1 MKKLSL
7 LAIMLLCGS
16 LSLMAQTV
24 LGKQVKPTDSTQYVN
39 FSSPKASFPAISRYT
54 FKDGFFIAGPKAS
67 LIGSNDAGRAI
78 FNLGG
83 SYSRL
88 TFVLGP
94 YKPNS
99 ASDGSYCILTI
110 TGDGKRLLDTPV
122 WEHDALRYINLD
134 VAGVK
139 ELKVSV
145 LQGDFSVGFGE
156 PRLWK
161 SGQKP
166 ILPANPLDKLPK
178 GKIKLVDQ
186 LKPHFIRHS
195 GWVRN
200 IGTEKIKDGP
210 QFNEKSIRINR
221 KEFFSGLQFTADEAI
236 VGKNCAWSYFW
247 LNKRYDKVSFIIGP
261 RDNQSTNSSAWLIV
275 KADNKIIY
283 EKVITQTSLAE
294 QVTLDVK
301 NVENLS
307 FSSERRS
314 GDLMGTITFGVVD
327 ICAYPAGSTDVPES
341 GVLNL
346 NKDKLSQ
353 LPSPCPLLSNIP
365 PYSVRGMSK
374 ADNTMFYGESQ
385 YITFSMGGEKFWEGL
400 LLTTGNTLLSDMIDS
415 YAEFDLGGEFDW
427 ISFTTGCLTKAHALD
442 DDSLRIYADDKLVF
456 DRTVHCTWPNQY
468 YEIPVYKCRKLR
480 FEKPGNGKKRQTVI
494 GVADIVLYRGK
505 PVKND
510 IFIHTPPDCPY
521 QTDLIDLCG
530 KPYFHYVGRFV
541 SSLTNFSMD
550 QCFHDGT
557 TQREAF
563 RLKDGSTKNKGFML
577 ETNVPLGLE
586 DVTPMS
592 AVFMFFT
599 GAGANLTHSD
609 AAAYTGVTGGASPIF
624 SPISLLLFDPSKKQ
638 ASAAAFNPYG
648 EYESCTF
655 TVANIHEHVD
665 EFAAT
670 FGEKNAPPV
679 KLNVFADQRLVGEFW
694 LDNKMQPT
702 TYTVPIFKCHQLMFW
717 LECGDVRSGQY
728 LFYDIMVS
736 KAPCNTPAP
745 DSYTSGSNAKSG
757 TSQNGRSNTSSVQN
771 GSDNGKQ
778 TQAKSDSKQ
787 AKGDSGKSENADKN
801 TKKKDKR
808 VEWEKPSKTSGITD
822 IDTYLRHVSNVW
834 ERTAQVKKRQE
845 AVVAK
850 HGSNAAQNAKY
861 EVESINKECQTLL
874 DNIAEFLP
882 EIVNA
887 NLSLGQVKTLGDAAY
902 FGKCINLGGKAL
914 NQCKADLQEVME
926 ALK

>member
-1 MKKLSL
+1 MKRLIITLLLLCSTLSL
-7 LAIMLLCGS
+7 T
-16 LSLMAQTV
+16 AQTV
-24 LGKQVKPTDSTQYVN
+24 LGTQLQPKESVQYVHFPSN
-39 FSSPKASFPAISRYT
+39 SFPSSRIACYT
-54 FKDGFFIAGPKAS
+54 FKDGFFINGPKAG
-67 LIGSNDAGRAI
+67 LIGSDNAGIAL

-83 SYSRL
+83 AYSRL
-88 TFVLGP
+88 TFALGP
-94 YKPNS
+94 NMPNS
-99 ASDGSYCILTI
+99 ASDGEYCIITI

-122 WEHDALRYINLD
+122 WEHDALRFINLD
-134 VAGVK
+134 VTGVK
-139 ELKVSV
+139 ELKFSV
-145 LQGDFSVGFGE
+145 LKGTFAVAIGQ

-178 GKIKLVDQ
+178 GKIKLMDQ
-186 LKPHFIRHS
+186 LKPYFIRHS

-200 IGTEKIKDGP
+200 IGTEKIENGP
-210 QFNEKSIRINR
+210 QFIEKSIRINR
-221 KEFFSGLQFTADEAI
+221 KEFYSGLQFTCDDAI
-236 VGKNCAWSYFW
+236 IGKNGAWSYFW
-247 LNKRYDKVSFIIGP
+247 LNKRYDKVSFVIGP
-261 RDNQSTNSSAWLIV
+261 RDNQSSNSSAWLIV

-294 QVTLDVK
+294 QVVLDVK
-301 NVENLS
+301 NVEQLS
-307 FSSERRS
+307 FASERRS
-314 GDLMGTITFGVVD
+314 GDVMGTITFGVVD
-327 ICAYPAGSTDVPES
+327 ICAYPAGSSDIPQP

-346 NKDKLSQ
+346 NKGTISQ
-353 LPSPCPLLSNIP
+353 LPDVCSLLSNIR

-374 ADNTMFYGESQ
+374 ADNTLFYGESQ
-385 YITFSMGGEKFWEGL
+385 YITFSMGGEQYWEGL

-415 YAEFDLGGEFDW
+415 YAEFDLAGEYDW
-427 ISFTTGCLTKAHALD
+427 ISFTTGCLSKAHALD

-456 DRTVHCTWPNQY
+456 DRTIHCTWPNQY
-468 YEIPVYKCRKLR
+468 YEIPIHKCRKLR
-480 FEKPGNGKKRQTVI
+480 FEKPGNGKKKQTII
-494 GVADIVLYRGK
+494 GVADIILYRGK

-521 QTDLIDLCG
+521 EADLIDLCG
-530 KPYFHYVGRFV
+530 KPYFHFVGRYV
-541 SSLTNFSMD
+541 STLTGFSMD

-557 TQREAF
+557 TQRETF
-563 RLKDGSTKNKGFML
+563 RFKDGRTCNKGFML

-586 DVTPMS
+586 DVTLMD
-592 AVFMFFT
+592 AAFMFLT
-599 GAGANLTHSD
+599 GVGANLSHSD

-624 SPISLLLFDPSKKQ
+624 SPISLLLCDPSKKQ

-648 EYESCTF
+648 QYESCTF
-655 TVANIHEHVD
+655 TVANIYEHVD
-665 EFAAT
+665 EFAAV
-670 FGEKNAPPV
+670 FGDKNAPPV

-728 LFYDIMVS
+728 LFYDLKVS
-736 KAPCNTPAP
+736 KAPCNIPAP
-745 DSYTSGSNAKSG
+745 DKYTPGSTAKSG
-757 TSQNGRSNTSSVQN
+757 TSQNSRSDTPSAQN

-787 AKGDSGKSENADKN
+787 AKSDSGKSESADKN
-801 TKKKDKR
+801 TKKKKR

-834 ERTAQVKKRQE
+834 ERTVQVKKRQE